1 MSAFLVGFFGWK
13 EHIYTRLEDPGMY
26 VYNMLFT
33 PQKIVNTR
41 YRPLTL
47 TQFLK
52 PEISHVSL
60 EPFILGI
67 SNFGN
72 LPSPADW
79 KHFVASIKDSK
90 TNGAKFGLQ
99 WTSWVGIYNLQIPLA
114 KESFFAE
121 KKILTK
127 LIFLSLWMSTQRDV
141 QGEPW
146 RHSPR
151 ILCFYF
157 KVVWPWNPE
166 IKVWTL
172 FSLLNM

>member
-1 MSAFLVGFFGWK
+1 MDMFFQSLKAWNGCFPTAIYILSWMAESQSFWEGKWTHYISINKYIIYIHTWIFRICNMSAFLVGFFGWK

-90 TNGAKFGLQ
+90 TNGQSLVFNGLH
-99 WTSWVGIYNLQIPLA
+99 G
-114 KESFFAE
+114 
-121 KKILTK
+121 
-127 LIFLSLWMSTQRDV
+127 
-141 QGEPW
+141 
-146 RHSPR
+146 
-151 ILCFYF
+151 
-157 KVVWPWNPE
+157 
-166 IKVWTL
+166 
-172 FSLLNM
+172 